1 MRRFRIWI
9 IPLVLGGCAYRLVFG
24 PLEPLPSTSQAPFMT
39 VLDDGTVIYSKARL
53 EIGLRPMT
61 DEELNRQFPT
71 ASKGGVFSTNP
82 YTYGDWKPPGE
93 ERPPSR
99 FTVFL
104 LSVKNYAY
112 PKIKLDPLKMT
123 IVAKNGRKYRSL
135 SMQELKEYYLRYAV
149 GYSGDAYARYEAR
162 KDILK
167 HTMFS
172 DEPIFSGQERKGY
185 VVFPKLHDDVR
196 EITVRID
203 DIVLRFD
210 AWGRPIEEMSL
221 AFNFKREVL
230 KRE

>member
-1 MRRFRIWI
+1 MWLV
-9 IPLVLGGCAYRLVFG
+9 PLLLGGCAYRLLFG
-24 PLEPLPSTSQAPFMT
+24 PLTPLPETAQAPWT
-39 VLDDGTVIYSKARL
+39 KVLDDGTVLYSKDRL
-53 EIGLRPMT
+53 EVGLRPMT
-61 DEELNRQFPT
+61 DDELNRQFPI

-82 YTYGDWKPPGE
+82 YTYGDWKPFGE
-93 ERPPSR
+93 DKPPSR

-112 PKIKLDPLKMT
+112 PKIKIDPLEIT
-123 IVAKNGRKYRSL
+123 IVAKNGRRYRSL

-149 GYSGDAYARYEAR
+149 GYRGDAYARYEAR

-167 HTMFS
+167 RTLFS

-185 VVFPKLHDDVR
+185 VVFPRLHEDVW
-196 EITVRID
+196 EITVKIQ

-210 AWGRPIEEMSL
+210 ALGRPIEKIDL

-230 KRE
+230 KRQ